1 MFFPK
6 KTSKRSFGHVE
17 FNFCNTAEI
26 LSQKSKMLL
35 LKVCKRWKN
44 YQFSSGKDSRNVPL
58 DTLAPF
64 LTTLKKFS
72 AKMPKCFPAR
82 VRKKLKQLIF
92 SQKFSSVRSSG
103 YLGNS
108 YEDPAEVF
116 CQKSQLC
123 C

>member
-44 YQFSSGKDSRNVPL
+44 YQF
-58 DTLAPF
+58 F
-64 LTTLKKFS
+64 F
-72 AKMPKCFPAR
+72 
-82 VRKKLKQLIF
+82 
-92 SQKFSSVRSSG
+92 QKSLSKRS
-103 YLGNS
+103 LGHVGSLFDNP
-108 YEDPAEVF
+108 EEVF
-116 CQKSQLC
+116 CQDAEMFSGQGTKKIKTTDLFKKKFLRTFLWIPRKQL
-123 C
+123 